1 MFLVGYGDTSKAF
14 LAKML
19 RWAVYVAPFTDSF
32 MLTCEERVHV
42 LSPVRVGD
50 LPSQLDNMD
59 LNQCCSFL
67 NTCLFA
73 FICSHMHSYI
83 RAVKTADNAEL

>member
-1 MFLVGYGDTSKAF
+1 
-14 LAKML
+14 ML

-32 MLTCEERVHV
+32 MFTLHTCEERVHV
-42 LSPVRVGD
+42 LSPVRVGN

-67 NTCLFA
+67 NTCLFV

-83 RAVKTADNAEL
+83 KAVKIADNAEL